1 MPGQTHRG
9 HSQTFEA
16 DVPQLVGDKAG
27 QQGGKGAKDDI
38 HDGGAQQVC
47 QKAAQYHT
55 GNVLGTEHR
64 QQAERLSHTHLYR
77 TIGERLQSHAENNI
91 NGCDH
96 AAAHQFTDRR
106 ILIHDNTPAG

>member
-1 MPGQTHRG
+1 MP
-9 HSQTFEA
+9 
-16 DVPQLVGDKAG
+16 
-27 QQGGKGAKDDI
+27 
-38 HDGGAQQVC
+38 
-47 QKAAQYHT
+47 KAAQHHT

-96 AAAHQFTDRR
+96 AAAHQFTDGR